1 MIFDSIVI
9 YALLKKVSLKEN
21 EKNEKENEI
30 SMISF

>member
-21 EKNEKENEI
+21 KK
-30 SMISF
+30 MKKKMKYQ